1 MLDSNQPRK
10 LSAELR
16 AKRLVTFLTPFLE
29 SRVSRAVNDRS
40 VDPLVPLTRRIRDGD
55 VSAFEALFRAL
66 HGPLCEVVDGYV
78 RSQAVAEEIVQEL
91 FFVLWV
97 DRDRF
102 PEARSIRAYMFGA
115 ARNRAVHH
123 LRHQVVVKRWSEHSR
138 SESDHLSPRPP
149 DRLLESHETE
159 SAVREAIDLLPART
173 RVAFILQWDYEM
185 SQSEIAT
192 AMGISIKGVEKLI
205 ATAKTKLKARLG
217 DHAAAFVDRRA

>member
-1 MLDSNQPRK
+1 
-10 LSAELR
+10 
-16 AKRLVTFLTPFLE
+16 
-29 SRVSRAVNDRS
+29 VNDRS
-40 VDPLVPLTRRIRDGD
+40 VDPLVPLARRIRDGD
-55 VSAFEALFRAL
+55 VGAFEALFRAL

-97 DRDRF
+97 DRDRL
-102 PEARSIRAYMFGA
+102 PEARSIRAYLFGA

-123 LRHQVVVKRWSEHSR
+123 LRHQAVVKRWADRSR
-138 SESDHLSPRPP
+138 SDPDGHSPRPP

-159 SAVREAIDLLPART
+159 IAVREAIDQLPART

-185 SQSEIAT
+185 SHSEIAT

-205 ATAKTKLKARLG
+205 ATAKTKLRATLG
-217 DHAAAFVDRRA
+217 EHAAACVDRRG